1 MKTKNTLQIGN
12 GSLGFIETLHKQW
25 WSLLHAYVP
34 FRTWAELHFQ
44 RYRNGRSD
52 PKGSKNVRNLSLL
65 EDNVFSFSISHRNN
79 LNRCNNNF
87 TLQIDFV
94 VSVQLEGIKIFNWN
108 AYKILGLNDPLYNDG
123 LGVYSVLIKLGQH
136 TEALYTLKQVLHVQQ
151 FRLDMRNCIIDRCTK
166 N

>member
-1 MKTKNTLQIGN
+1 MGVSSLRLFINSDEVCNMLTSPFVHEQNSIFKDTAMGAVIPKEVKMLETFPYSKTMY
-12 GSLGFIETLHKQW
+12 F
-25 WSLLHAYVP
+25 LL
-34 FRTWAELHFQ
+34 
-44 RYRNGRSD
+44 
-52 PKGSKNVRNLSLL
+52 
-65 EDNVFSFSISHRNN
+65 SISHRND

-136 TEALYTLKQVLHVQQ
+136 KEALYTLKQVLHFQQ
-151 FRLDMRNCIIDRCTK
+151 FRLDMRNCIIDRCTT